1 MSIRSRL
8 IATFLFS
15 LTLLAFADPAPF
27 DLAGPKIEVRVT
39 RGGKTLPIEKV
50 PNLVAGDR
58 LWIHPVLPPGQ
69 SVKYLMV
76 VTFLRG
82 STNPPPDGWFFK
94 AETWNKKVQQEG
106 IFVTVPANAQ
116 QAMVF
121 LAPSTGGDFSAIRDA
136 VHSRP
141 GSFVRSSQDLN
152 QLSLDRARLD
162 TYIAAVRTINETNPD
177 KLKDISP
184 LLARSLSIKLDQDC
198 LDKVVDEQASCLV
211 QKQDQLVM
219 DDGHTISVTDALTS
233 GATSDLA
240 MQLSYTQRAGA
251 GYFSPYVASVMD
263 IAHIL
268 ETIHT
273 AQYQY
278 IPALN
283 TEHNDEISLKL
294 NTPPS
299 FRNPKSVIVM
309 ALPAIDNGHP
319 PPLRPVDEKQVFCIA
334 KDKVVLPMEGAPLA
348 FATDYAHDMSLRVKG
363 KDGKDIDIPVKADP
377 SQGGFVLDTK
387 AAATNNLN
395 ENVTGELRGSW
406 GFEPYQ
412 GPTFHF
418 QNAQA
423 AKWELAATDKNALV
437 VGREDTLHLTS
448 GNATCVD
455 SITAKTATGKEI
467 KTTWKAEQPDQ
478 LEVKVPLK
486 DENPGALT
494 LLVKQAGAKEPEQIA
509 LHSLS
514 EAGKYESFT
523 LNAGDAQGML
533 TGNRLDEVAGLELK
547 GVHFQPGKLANTSSG
562 DELTLN
568 AADANA
574 TAQLH
579 AGDKATA
586 HVQLKDGRT
595 LDVAASVVTA
605 RPKVQLL
612 SKSIQGSD
620 ATKDTHI
627 ALSDTNEVPLNS
639 KIVFS
644 IKAVTPENFT
654 PDQKIEV
661 ATADGSFHTVLSVAD
676 GSMTLQDAKTALA
689 TLDLA
694 KSFGPSAFGPLRFRP
709 VGPKD
714 VTGDWQ
720 PLANLVRLPVLDG
733 LQCAR
738 NAALPCT
745 LTGTNLFLLDAVAS
759 DPQFAQGMQVPDGFA
774 GNALQ
779 VPHPVGVSLYVKL
792 RDDPSA
798 VNTVVLPP
806 KQLPQQ
812 ASSVKPIAVPE
823 SAPTS
828 AQPSQPTPDATN
840 SGTPTPPAAGTTTN
854 PQQPPSTGTTPAN
867 PQPAP
872 PAETTPAPPTANQP
886 HDQ

>member
-1 MSIRSRL
+1 MSKRFRL
-8 IATFLFS
+8 ITAFLFS

-27 DLAGPKIEVRVT
+27 DLAGPKIDVRVT
-39 RGGKTLPIEKV
+39 RAGKTLPIEKV
-50 PNLVAGDR
+50 PNLKAGDR
-58 LWIHPVLPPGQ
+58 LWIHPVLPDNQ

-82 STNPPPDGWFFK
+82 STNPPPEDWFTK

-106 IFVTVPANAQ
+106 IFVTVPEGAQ

-121 LAPSTGGDFSAIRDA
+121 LAPSTGGDFSAVRDS

-141 GSFVRSSQDLN
+141 GAFVRSSQDLN

-162 TYIAAVRTINETNPD
+162 TYIDAVRAVNETNPE
-177 KLKDISP
+177 KLKDVSP
-184 LLARSLSIKLDQDC
+184 LLARSLSIKLAQDC
-198 LDKVVDEQASCLV
+198 LDKVVEEQASCLV
-211 QKQDQLVM
+211 QKQDQLVL
-219 DDGHTISVTDALTS
+219 DDGHTLSVTDALTT

-309 ALPAIDNGHP
+309 ALPVIDNGHP
-319 PPLRPVDEKQVFCIA
+319 PPLRPVDEKEVYCIA
-334 KDKVVLPMEGAPLA
+334 KDKLVLPVEGAPLA
-348 FATDYAHDMSLRVKG
+348 FSTDYAHGMTLRVKD
-363 KDGKDIDIPVKADP
+363 KDGKDVDIPVKADA
-377 SQGGFVLDTK
+377 SQGGFVVDAK
-387 AAATNNLN
+387 AVTTSNLH
-395 ENVTGELRGSW
+395 ENVTGTLHGSW

-423 AKWELAATDKNALV
+423 TKWELAATDKNALV

-448 GNATCVD
+448 GNATCVE
-455 SITAKTATGKEI
+455 SVTAKTEAGKEI
-467 KTTWKAEQPDQ
+467 KTTWKVEQPDQ
-478 LEVKVPLK
+478 LEIKVPMK
-486 DENPGALT
+486 DEEPGALT
-494 LLVKQAGAKEPEQIA
+494 LVVKQAGTKEPEQLA
-509 LHSLS
+509 LHSLA
-514 EAGKYESFT
+514 EAGKYDRFT
-523 LNAGDAQGML
+523 LNAGDAQGVL
-533 TGNRLDEVAGLELK
+533 AGNRLDEVSGLELK
-547 GVHFQPGKLANTSSG
+547 GVQFHPGKLANTSNG
-562 DELTLN
+562 DELTLS
-568 AADANA
+568 AANENA

-612 SKSIQGSD
+612 SKNIQGPD
-620 ATKDTHI
+620 TAKDTHI
-627 ALSDTNEVPLNS
+627 ALSNENEVPLNS

-644 IKAVTPENFT
+644 IKTVTPETFT
-654 PDQKIEV
+654 PDEKIEV
-661 ATADGSFHTVLSVAD
+661 ATADGSFHTTLSVAD
-676 GSMTLQDAKTALA
+676 GSLTLQDAKTALA
-689 TLDLA
+689 TIDLA

-714 VTGDWQ
+714 TAGDWQ
-720 PLANLVRLPVLDG
+720 PLTNLVRLPILEE
-733 LQCAR
+733 LQCSR
-738 NAALPCT
+738 NTALPCT

-759 DPQFAQGMQVPDGFA
+759 DSKFEQSMQVPDGFA

-779 VPHPVGVSLYVKL
+779 VPHPVGGSLYVKL
-792 RDDPSA
+792 RDDPST

-806 KQLPQQ
+806 RQLSQQ
-812 ASSVKPIAVPE
+812 ASAARPVPPAA
-823 SAPTS
+823 APEP
-828 AQPSQPTPDATN
+828 AQPPPDATN
-840 SGTPTPPAAGTTTN
+840 PGTTAN
-854 PQQPPSTGTTPAN
+854 VQQPPTQTTS
-867 PQPAP
+867 AP
-872 PAETTPAPPTANQP
+872 PAANQP
-886 HDQ
+886 H

>member
-8 IATFLFS
+8 IAAFLFS

-58 LWIHPVLPPGQ
+58 LWIHPVLPEGQ

-82 STNPPPDGWFFK
+82 STNPPPDDWFFK
-94 AETWNKKVQQEG
+94 AETWNKKVEQEG
-106 IFVTVPANAQ
+106 IFVTVPKDAQ

-121 LAPSTGGDFSAIRDA
+121 LAPSTGGDFKAIRDA

-177 KLKDISP
+177 KLKEISP
-184 LLARSLSIKLDQDC
+184 VLARSLSIKLDQDC
-198 LDKVVDEQASCLV
+198 LDKVVEEQASCLV
-211 QKQDQLVM
+211 QKQDQLVL
-219 DDGHTISVTDALTS
+219 DDGHTLSVTDALTT

-273 AQYQY
+273 AEYQY

-283 TEHNDEISLKL
+283 TEHDDEISLKL

-319 PPLRPVDEKQVFCIA
+319 PPLRPVDEKQVFCIV
-334 KDKVVLPMEGAPLA
+334 KDKLVLPVEGAPLA
-348 FATDYAHDMSLRVKG
+348 FATDYAHDMTLRVKG
-363 KDGKDIDIPVKADP
+363 KDGKDVDIPVKADP

-387 AAATNNLN
+387 AGMTSNLN
-395 ENVTGELRGSW
+395 ESVTGTLRGSW

-423 AKWELAATDKNALV
+423 TKWELAATDKNALV

-448 GNATCVD
+448 GNATCVE
-455 SITAKTATGKEI
+455 SITAKTDAGKEI
-467 KTTWKAEQPDQ
+467 KTDWKASQPDQ

-486 DENPGALT
+486 DENPGGLT
-494 LLVKQAGAKEPEQIA
+494 LLVKQAGAKDPEKIS
-509 LHSLS
+509 LHSLT
-514 EAGKYESFT
+514 EAGKYVSFT
-523 LNAGDAQGML
+523 LNAGDAQGVL
-533 TGNRLDEVAGLELK
+533 AGNRLDEVASLEWK
-547 GVHFQPGKLANTSSG
+547 GIQFQPGKLANTSSG
-562 DELTLN
+562 DELTMT
-568 AADANA
+568 AAKPDA

-586 HVQLKDGRT
+586 QVQLKDGRT

-612 SKSIQGSD
+612 SKSVQPSD
-620 ATKDTHI
+620 EIKDTHI
-627 ALSDTNEVPLNS
+627 ALTDTNEVPLNS
-639 KIVFS
+639 RVVFS
-644 IKAVTPENFT
+644 IKAVTPETFT

-661 ATADGSFHTVLSVAD
+661 ATADGSFHTTLSVAD
-676 GSMTLQDAKTALA
+676 GGLTLQDAKTALA
-689 TLDLA
+689 TVDLA

-714 VTGDWQ
+714 IAGDWQ
-720 PLANLVRLPVLDG
+720 PLANLVRLPVLEG

-738 NAALPCT
+738 NTAQPCT

-759 DPQFAQGMQVPDGFA
+759 DPNFSQGMQVPDGFA
-774 GNALQ
+774 GSALQ
-779 VPHPVGVSLYVKL
+779 VPHPNGASLYVKL

-806 KQLPQQ
+806 KPLPQQ
-812 ASSVKPIAVPE
+812 AL
-823 SAPTS
+823 SAPAQQHAVEMPVS
-828 AQPSQPTPDATN
+828 AQQPAEQQPSTTPKPDA
-840 SGTPTPPAAGTTTN
+840 
-854 PQQPPSTGTTPAN
+854 PSD
-867 PQPAP
+867 
-872 PAETTPAPPTANQP
+872 TTPAPVPAQPVPQQQP
-886 HDQ
+886 H